1 MGKTKEV
8 PAIEQGWEIKDRV
21 YYLTTN
27 EKPLVYTVAG
37 RHSRKRPLMWFDERT
52 GESRELRYATNQN
65 SCFVDEQ
72 KGQVTLGRIVFRN
85 GSLSVPKSR
94 QNLQKLL
101 SLYHPLKGMYF
112 EEYDA
117 VSEASDDTEYLN
129 LEVDALVAARELS
142 VDEAEAVLRVE
153 YGSKV
158 SQMSSK
164 EIKRDIL
171 LFARRNP
178 GLFLNLMQDDNVHLR
193 NFGVKA
199 VDAGIIKLAS
209 DNRSFVWA
217 SNGRKLMTVPFEEH
231 PYSALAA
238 WFKTDEGLEVV
249 KGIEKRLK

>member
-112 EEYDA
+112 DEYDA

-249 KGIEKRLK
+249 KSIEKRLK

>member
-1 MGKTKEV
+1 MF
-8 PAIEQGWEIKDRV
+8 
-21 YYLTTN
+21 
-27 EKPLVYTVAG
+27 
-37 RHSRKRPLMWFDERT
+37 FDEAT
-52 GESRELRYATNQN
+52 GEQRELRYATNQN
-65 SCFVDEQ
+65 SCFVYEQ

-85 GSLSVPKSR
+85 GSLSVPKSQ

-117 VSEASDDTEYLN
+117 VEEAGIDNEYLN
-129 LEVDALVAARELS
+129 LEVDALVAARDLS

-158 SQMSSK
+158 SDMSSK

-171 LFARRNP
+171 LFARKNP

-199 VDAGIIKLAS
+199 VEAGIIKLAS

-238 WFKTDEGLEVV
+238 WLKTDEGLEVV
-249 KGIEKRLK
+249 KSIEKRLK

>member
-1 MGKTKEV
+1 MEKIKTNSVEK
-8 PAIEQGWEIKDRV
+8 GWEVKDRI
-21 YYLTTN
+21 YYLTTQ

-37 RHSRKRPLMWFDERT
+37 RHSRKRPLMFFDEAT
-52 GESRELRYATNQN
+52 GEQRELRYATNQN

-85 GSLSVPKSR
+85 GSLSVPKSQ

-117 VSEASDDTEYLN
+117 VEEAGLDNEYLN

-158 SQMSSK
+158 SDMSSK

-171 LFARRNP
+171 LFARKNP

-199 VDAGIIKLAS
+199 VEAGIIKLAS

-217 SNGRKLMTVPFEEH
+217 SNGRKLMTVPFDEH

>member
-1 MGKTKEV
+1 MEKIKTNSVEK
-8 PAIEQGWEIKDRV
+8 GWEVKDRI
-21 YYLTTN
+21 YYLTTQ

-37 RHSRKRPLMWFDERT
+37 RHSRKRPLMFFDEAT
-52 GESRELRYATNQN
+52 GEQRELRYATNQN

-85 GSLSVPKSR
+85 GSLSVPKSQ

-117 VSEASDDTEYLN
+117 VEEAGIDNEYLN
-129 LEVDALVAARELS
+129 LEVDALVAARDLS

-158 SQMSSK
+158 SDMSSK

-171 LFARRNP
+171 LFARKNP

-199 VDAGIIKLAS
+199 VEAGIIKLAS

-238 WFKTDEGLEVV
+238 WLKTDEGLEVV
-249 KGIEKRLK
+249 KSIEKRLK

>member
-27 EKPLVYTVAG
+27 EKPLVYAVAG

-112 EEYDA
+112 DEYDA